1 MAEKAENFPFPFRC
15 QWKSLELVASAVPEP
30 FTTAIRLAMT
40 GHGPLLVMDDAGEL
54 PSISITELTVDPR
67 RVSKLADPSR
77 LVHAGD
83 GPPEDDEWGQLHDRA
98 LEAIAEGEPT
108 NNLTTEEGQQ
118 RLIRL
123 VMLGLA
129 YEEATDG

>member
-1 MAEKAENFPFPFRC
+1 MAEKFESFPFPFRC

-40 GHGPLLVMDDAGEL
+40 G
-54 PSISITELTVDPR
+54 
-67 RVSKLADPSR
+67 
-77 LVHAGD
+77 HAGD